1 MYQIFRVSLCFNF
14 SHDYKYDNVLFIPKQ
29 NMHHARSIH
38 IEIRIKRSERIARQ
52 TQTEI
57 ESIQYIYT
65 RFKGM
70 IHTKSALKSGACV
83 SVVQAWVV
91 AH

>member
-57 ESIQYIYT
+57 ESIQYVHKIE
-65 RFKGM
+65 GM
-70 IHTKSALKSGACV
+70 IHIKRALKMARV
-83 SVVQAWVV
+83 FQ
-91 AH
+91 